1 MATTKKTKIVK
12 AEKKAAP
19 KKASAKNVTTKKT
32 AKSKGKIVSSA
43 KPNDKLAQKNIA
55 KKTPVKKTAK
65 QDNDFKLTATNLKK
79 AKEHLAKY
87 PKGKKSA
94 VMPILDIAQRQNG
107 GWLSTA
113 AIEHVAEIMDMP
125 PIRVQEVASFYEMYN
140 TEPVGEHIVWVCR
153 TTPCWLR
160 GSEEV
165 LSACKKNMGIDVGE
179 TTKDGKFTLREMEC
193 LGACVNAPIL
203 WVDDD
208 YYEDVDAED
217 TNKIVD
223 SLRKGKR
230 PPVGSVR
237 GRQCSA
243 PIAQPKEAK

>member
-1 MATTKKTKIVK
+1 MSVEKKTKKNNSTK
-12 AEKKAAP
+12 AKAPAKPKGKAVKKA
-19 KKASAKNVTTKKT
+19 KKASVNGLA
-32 AKSKGKIVSSA
+32 
-43 KPNDKLAQKNIA
+43 AQKNI
-55 KKTPVKKTAK
+55 KKKVALASSAK
-65 QDNDFKLTATNLKK
+65 QDNGFKLTPANVKK

-87 PKGKKSA
+87 PEGKKSA

-153 TTPCWLR
+153 TTPCWLN
-160 GSEEV
+160 GSDEV
-165 LSACKKNMGIDVGE
+165 LSACKKNMGVDVGE

-208 YYEDVDAED
+208 YYEDVDAAD

-223 SLRKGKR
+223 SLRKGRR
-230 PPVGSVR
+230 PPVGSVK

-243 PIAQPKEAK
+243 PVAKPKEAK